1 MNEVNN
7 WNSLEKLNSISKY
20 PTALITKIFENV
32 SEGIMITD
40 KHKKNRDGESRV

>member
-1 MNEVNN
+1 MNGAND
-7 WNSLEKLNSISKY
+7 WNSQGKLNSISKY

-40 KHKKNRDGESRV
+40 KDKKN